1 MVHQTVWTWPIVAEQ
16 FLFGLAGGGIVVA
29 AALSL
34 LTRREEYRPT
44 IKYTYATSAVASIIG
59 LAILVL
65 ELGRPE
71 RAPNAILNLL
81 RLGTS
86 VMSWSVPLLGSFVA
100 VAVVGG
106 GLELFL
112 PGVFRR
118 VGRPL
123 EALMLV
129 LGVGAGLQAGLLL
142 QAATFR
148 GFWQTP
154 IFPYIYLIT
163 GILGG
168 IGLVGLLLARKMESF
183 GDVVHSLISYGL
195 ALTILHLLAIAAHLT
210 LAWNLFETRAL
221 LTTLWLGLPF
231 YLGTMLLGI
240 VVPGLLSAWAVWRG
254 AASRGLASAIFALYI
269 LGLLVSRIVYLF
281 AGQLV

>member
-1 MVHQTVWTWPIVAEQ
+1 MVHETVWTWPIVAEQ

-34 LTRREEYRPT
+34 WGRREEYRPT
-44 IKYTYATSAVASIIG
+44 IRYTYVTSAIAGIIG
-59 LAILVL
+59 LAILVF

-86 VMSWSVPLLGSFVA
+86 VMSWTVPLLGSFVA

-129 LGVGAGLQAGLLL
+129 LAVGAGLQAGLLL
-142 QAATFR
+142 QASTFR
-148 GFWQTP
+148 AFWQSP
-154 IFPYIYLIT
+154 VFPYIYLIT

-168 IGLVGLLLARKMESF
+168 IGLVGLLLARNMGSF
-183 GDVVHSLISYGL
+183 GDVVHALISYGL
-195 ALTILHLLAIAAHLT
+195 ALTILHGLAIASHVA

-221 LTTLWLGLPF
+221 LTTLQLGLPF
-231 YLGTMLLGI
+231 YLGTVLLGI
-240 VVPGLLSAWAVWRG
+240 VAPGLLSARVVWSGAV
-254 AASRGLASAIFALYI
+254 SRGTATTIFTLYI
-269 LGLLVSRIVYLF
+269 LGLLVSRVVYLF